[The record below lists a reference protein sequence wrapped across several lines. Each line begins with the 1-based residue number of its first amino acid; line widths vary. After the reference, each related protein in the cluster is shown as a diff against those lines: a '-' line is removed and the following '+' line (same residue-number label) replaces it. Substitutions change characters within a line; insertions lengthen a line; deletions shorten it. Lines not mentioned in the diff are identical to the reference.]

1 MKAMIAAAAIAAG
14 VFVTPLAQAQERAV
28 NTALGTAAGLIV
40 FGPVGAVAGAAVG
53 YTAGHG
59 IASAWGIRRPPR
71 KVRRTSDR

>member
-1 MKAMIAAAAIAAG
+1 MKSTIAAAAIAAG
-14 VFVTPLAQAQERAV
+14 LFIAPAQAQERAV

-59 IASAWGIRRPPR
+59 IASAWGLRRPPR
-71 KVRRTSDR
+71 KVRRTGDR